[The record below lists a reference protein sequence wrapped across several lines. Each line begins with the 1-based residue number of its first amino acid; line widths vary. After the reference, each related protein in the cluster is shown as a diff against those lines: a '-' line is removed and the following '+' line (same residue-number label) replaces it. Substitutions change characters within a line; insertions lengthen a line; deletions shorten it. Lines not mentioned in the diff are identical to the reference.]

1 MSDSR
6 ASGLDGHQKYRIR
19 RAIQLW
25 VGRARIRRGLRRQ
38 VWTCAQKGP
47 KELLKL
53 LDMMEQAEQED
64 LANAI
69 VARDSGGQTPLLW
82 AAKKGFAEVP
92 RQSRT
97 RARARCCRPNPS
109 SAHHGRTA

>member
-1 MSDSR
+1 MHGATKRAFSAWIESTFEAFHL

-47 KELLKL
+47 KELERV
-53 LDMMEQAEQED
+53 DGGS
-64 LANAI
+64 
-69 VARDSGGQTPLLW
+69 SG
-82 AAKKGFAEVP
+82 F
-92 RQSRT
+92 
-97 RARARCCRPNPS
+97 
-109 SAHHGRTA
+109 